1 MLLLKAIPHPRGMKM
16 IIITDG
22 LVIKETSTKE
32 NDKVITILTRDRGII
47 RAFANNAKKL
57 GDPKNNATGLLAY
70 SKFEIYKGKNAYSVN
85 SAEVKELFMPLRS
98 DLAKMALAQYICELS
113 GELSPR
119 EENSEEQLRL
129 LLNTLHFIA
138 KGDRND
144 RTLKAVFELRSM
156 ALAGY
161 MPNLVCCDNCKCYEH
176 ERMHFLP
183 DTGIFVCGDCLKLYK
198 QKAVFVGINAAYAM
212 RHTIYSE
219 MNMLFALN
227 LDPDTLNIF
236 ERTCELYALRH
247 IDRQL
252 KTLDFYKIIR
262 K

>member
-1 MLLLKAIPHPRGMKM
+1 M

-176 ERMHFLP
+176 ERM
-183 DTGIFVCGDCLKLYK
+183 YK
-198 QKAVFVGINAAYAM
+198 QKAVFVGINVAYAM